1 MVDMK
6 WVSEKIMWRWIQKRK
21 LKENLTQFRSDPFSA
36 TNYLVKTS
44 LRHVQRLQRRRNP
57 WRPSPENSSSVLH
70 AMGPQS
76 SPFHRIRRRSRI
88 RSLDGSVSAPFRGY
102 ISLIGVVIIRN
113 PLIRVPFFFSNPN
126 DCSMYFPPFAELE
139 TKRIL
144 LDIFKEKQKK
154 SAEAGTIPSFYKKA
168 REIKHRFIIFNFLVF
183 FMHELLALSS
193 IITFLYFITDGGL
206 MKTSLCFNFLRTGTF
221 TVAFAFFLTV
231 FPYEYAC
238 CNYKSNNTQ
247 ID

>member
-1 MVDMK
+1 MY
-6 WVSEKIMWRWIQKRK
+6 S
-21 LKENLTQFRSDPFSA
+21 P
-36 TNYLVKTS
+36 
-44 LRHVQRLQRRRNP
+44 
-57 WRPSPENSSSVLH
+57 PS
-70 AMGPQS
+70 
-76 SPFHRIRRRSRI
+76 
-88 RSLDGSVSAPFRGY
+88 
-102 ISLIGVVIIRN
+102 
-113 PLIRVPFFFSNPN
+113 
-126 DCSMYFPPFAELE
+126 AELE

-154 SAEAGTIPSFYKKA
+154 SSEAGTIPSFYKKA
-168 REIKHRFIIFNFLVF
+168 REIKHRFIIFVFLVY
-183 FMHELLALSS
+183 FMHELLALST

-206 MKTSLCFNFLRTGTF
+206 MKTSLCFNFLRTGAF